1 MSNILQQ
8 AEQAADD
15 RFKKARWALGLSGL
29 LAIAFAVAILVW
41 PNISL
46 FALVIVFGA
55 LALSR
60 GLVGLYMA
68 IRSPIKQGRGW
79 LVLSSLASIGVGLVV
94 FFFTDMSTL
103 ALLYVIGAYAI
114 VMGILTI
121 LAAPA
126 LLADTG
132 DKILL
137 SLTGLVSVVFGFVMI
152 VKPGDGAIV
161 LLALIAAYSLVVG
174 ISELTVAIGG
184 RRLFESVSRDFLRAA
199 DPQTSH

>member
-1 MSNILQQ
+1 
-8 AEQAADD
+8 
-15 RFKKARWALGLSGL
+15 
-29 LAIAFAVAILVW
+29 
-41 PNISL
+41 
-46 FALVIVFGA
+46 
-55 LALSR
+55 
-60 GLVGLYMA
+60 MA

>member
-1 MSNILQQ
+1 MSTILQQ